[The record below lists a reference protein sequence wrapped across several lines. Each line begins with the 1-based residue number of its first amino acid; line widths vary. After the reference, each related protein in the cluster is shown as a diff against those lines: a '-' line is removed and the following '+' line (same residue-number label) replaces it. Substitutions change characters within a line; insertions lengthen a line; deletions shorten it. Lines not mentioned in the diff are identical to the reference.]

1 MAHVGGPTRVVKQCR
16 AKAEV
21 DILVD
26 PRIKEHLRRDIESE
40 DLLGAVLRSHLWVEN
55 ELIRIIRESLPVPDS
70 IDLDRL
76 SFPSKIELACALGM
90 IPIED
95 MPAYRNLNALRNRLA
110 HRFNSEVTEE
120 DERSL
125 LANLSPRSKEIAHS
139 SVIGP
144 ERDFPTMLQA
154 SLATMII
161 GLRVSHEKLLREKE
175 ETRRLHEEVV
185 ELLGG
190 QAAYERKVQAAQ
202 RARHRPKQGE

>member
-1 MAHVGGPTRVVKQCR
+1 
-16 AKAEV
+16 
-21 DILVD
+21 VD
-26 PRIKEHLRRDIESE
+26 PRVKEHLKRDIGSD

-55 ELIRIIRESLPVPDS
+55 ELIRTIRESLPLPDL

-76 SFPSKIELACALGM
+76 SFPSKIELASALSI
-90 IPIED
+90 IPTED
-95 MPAYRNLNALRNRLA
+95 MSAYRNLNALRNKLA

-125 LANLSPRSKEIAHS
+125 FSSLSPKSKEIAEGS
-139 SVIGP
+139 IVGP

-161 GLRVSHEKLLREKE
+161 KLRVSYEQIMRGKE
-175 ETRRLHEEVV
+175 ENRKLHEEVV

-190 QAAYERKVQAAQ
+190 QASYERKVQNAH
-202 RARHRPKQGE
+202 RARHRPKQDE

>member
-1 MAHVGGPTRVVKQCR
+1 M
-16 AKAEV
+16 
-21 DILVD
+21 D
-26 PRIKEHLRRDIESE
+26 PKVKEHLQRDIESD

-55 ELIRIIRESLPVPDS
+55 EMIRTIRESLPLPDL

-76 SFPSKIELACALGM
+76 SFPSKIELASALGI

-95 MPAYRNLNALRNRLA
+95 MSAYRNLNALRNKLA

-125 LANLSPRSKEIAHS
+125 VGSLSSKSREIADG
-139 SVIGP
+139 SVVGS

-161 GLRVSHEKLLREKE
+161 RLQVSYRQIMRGKE
-175 ETRRLHEEVV
+175 ENRE
-185 ELLGG
+185 
-190 QAAYERKVQAAQ
+190 AA
-202 RARHRPKQGE
+202 